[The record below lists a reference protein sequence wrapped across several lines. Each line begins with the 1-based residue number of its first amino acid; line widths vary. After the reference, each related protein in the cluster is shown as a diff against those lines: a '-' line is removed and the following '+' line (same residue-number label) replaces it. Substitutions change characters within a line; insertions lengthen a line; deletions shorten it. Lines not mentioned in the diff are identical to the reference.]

1 MHLTSLTLRGFK
13 SFASSTTF
21 EFAPGI
27 NAVVGPN
34 GSGKSN
40 IMDALAWVMGEQ
52 GAKTLRGGSM
62 QDVIFA
68 GSGTN
73 GAENGGKSQLGR
85 AQVVLRLDNTDGALS
100 IPADTVEISRT
111 MFRAGGSEYEIN
123 GSPARLADVHDILAE
138 AGMGREMHV
147 LIGQGQLDK
156 ILHASAA
163 ERREIMEEAAGIL
176 KYRRRQD
183 KTARK
188 LEAMSANLTRL
199 NDLAA
204 ELSNQLKPLGDQAE
218 SAATAR
224 ELQARIR
231 ELHGILIAR
240 ETHAL
245 NAQVQEQTRRLS
257 DTSEQA
263 HELDESREKIR
274 TRRKTLDENLES
286 TRREQTEANA
296 HLARI
301 RELVARVN
309 AVIAVAAERAQA
321 EENAPAL
328 EDYRQEVER
337 CAQRL
342 AEDEKNRDSAAVEHE
357 KAQTEAQESER
368 RVQELTSALVTLE
381 NTRAK
386 REAERD
392 RARKRRAELA
402 EATAVARATYERAC
416 AVEETRRAEHED
428 LTAESARLTKTVA
441 HSEAALQTAAAEE
454 ETHQRDLTAAASV
467 RTKAEETR
475 EKVRAQVLEASQT
488 YAGAHERAATLREA
502 LGQSLEITDN
512 LSEAHLDQL
521 VRVFE
526 VLTIEKGWERAAS
539 AALAAFASA
548 AINAPQDTH
557 ISRLISDV
565 GKKTAKTKKTSR
577 KTEELAE
584 KPLDLPDVPDAVAAL
599 TVITP
604 ATDSAEN
611 LLDKPART
619 ALNAALY
626 ARLHGVYFVQ
636 DAPAAALALTAGAH
650 RVYDRQG
657 IEYTAYSVLHPAHEQ
672 SALELAA
679 AAQTARD
686 DAEKALE
693 KLNRAKKKLTTAE
706 RALTDALDAER
717 GTAKLLGESRAAR
730 ARAEAEHARILSRS
744 ESMHAEIA
752 RAAEKLHHAADE
764 AQELQSAYQQA
775 CDELTAHEEARIT
788 HSIIGSKK
796 EAESGGTPDNPAD
809 LEGSFAQ
816 ARKTLH
822 EAEQHYARIQAEAA
836 QRVAEMHA
844 AEASME
850 RTREAYSRAERA
862 LTVAQAAREQ
872 AHRLATAA
880 RSQQRQAHA
889 LADALATEAETWK
902 NRLDE
907 IARSMGETAEQRAE
921 TYTEEQDLAT
931 AHQAALALISRAETE
946 LARLEIRRET
956 LAERSRLLTQL
967 PLDEIL
973 QTHPNSDEN
982 AEDYVPTETIQTR
995 LAATERELEKLGK
1008 INPLALE
1015 EYEALTERHTY
1026 LREQI
1031 ADLKKS
1037 RGDVMTVMDEVT
1049 THIAEVFTQ
1058 AFNTVNEHYERIFGI
1073 LFPGGEGRL
1082 ELSDPDDILNSGV
1095 DIYARPAGKKIK
1107 RLSLLSGGERSLAS
1121 LALLIAIFMASPSPF
1136 YALDEVEAALDDRNL
1151 GRVLTVLQELGERSQ
1166 LIVVTHQK
1174 RTMQI
1179 AQTLYGVSMRN
1190 GVSTVISQNMD
1201 ELREL
1206 L

>member
-257 DTSEQA
+257 DTSEHA
-263 HELDESREKIR
+263 HELDENREKIR
-274 TRRKTLDENLES
+274 TRRKTFDETLES
-286 TRREQTEANA
+286 ARREQTEANA

-357 KAQTEAQESER
+357 KAQKEAQESER

-512 LSEAHLDQL
+512 LSEVHLDQL

-565 GKKTAKTKKTSR
+565 GKKTSR

-599 TVITP
+599 TAITP

-636 DAPAAALALTAGAH
+636 DAPAAAFALTAGAY

-657 IEYTAYSVLHPAHEQ
+657 IEYTAYSILHPAHEQ

-693 KLNRAKKKLTTAE
+693 KLNRAKKKLTAAE
-706 RALTDALDAER
+706 RALTDAIETER
-717 GTAKLLGESRAAR
+717 GIAKLLGESRAAH

-744 ESMHAEIA
+744 ESLHAEIA

-775 CDELTAHEEARIT
+775 CDELTAHEEARMT
-788 HSIIGSKK
+788 HSIIGSK
-796 EAESGGTPDNPAD
+796 EAEADGTPDNPAD
-809 LEGSFAQ
+809 LEGSLAQ

-822 EAEQHYARIQAEAA
+822 EAEQHHARIQAEAA

-850 RTREAYSRAERA
+850 RTREVYSRAERA
-862 LTVAQAAREQ
+862 LTAAQAAREQ

-889 LADALATEAETWK
+889 LADALAAEAETWK

-973 QTHPNSDEN
+973 QTHPNPDEN

-1015 EYEALTERHTY
+1015 EYEALSERHTY

-1049 THIAEVFTQ
+1049 THITEVFTQ

>member
-68 GSGTN
+68 GSGTS

-123 GSPARLADVHDILAE
+123 GSPARLSDVHDILAE

-204 ELSNQLKPLGDQAE
+204 ELSNQLEPLGDQAE

-263 HELDESREKIR
+263 HELDENREKIR

-296 HLARI
+296 HLVRI

-368 RVQELTSALVTLE
+368 RVQELTSALATLE

-428 LTAESARLTKTVA
+428 LTAESARMAKTVA
-441 HSEAALQTAAAEE
+441 HSEAVLQTAAAEE
-454 ETHQRDLTAAASV
+454 ETHQRDLTAAASA

-502 LGQSLEITDN
+502 LGQSLEIADN
-512 LSEAHLDQL
+512 LSEEHLDQL

-526 VLTIEKGWERAAS
+526 VITIAKGWERAAS

-557 ISRLISDV
+557 ISRLIFDV

-577 KTEELAE
+577 KTEESAE
-584 KPLDLPDVPDAVAAL
+584 KTLDLPDVPDAVAAL
-599 TVITP
+599 TAITP

-636 DAPAAALALTAGAH
+636 DAPAAALALTAGAY

-657 IEYTAYSVLHPAHEQ
+657 IEYTAYSILHPAHEQ

-679 AAQTARD
+679 AAQTA
-686 DAEKALE
+686 
-693 KLNRAKKKLTTAE
+693 
-706 RALTDALDAER
+706 
-717 GTAKLLGESRAAR
+717 
-730 ARAEAEHARILSRS
+730 
-744 ESMHAEIA
+744 
-752 RAAEKLHHAADE
+752 
-764 AQELQSAYQQA
+764 
-775 CDELTAHEEARIT
+775 HEEARIT
-788 HSIIGSKK
+788 HSIIGSK

-809 LEGSFAQ
+809 LEGSLAQ

-822 EAEQHYARIQAEAA
+822 KAEQHHARIQAEAA

-850 RTREAYSRAERA
+850 RAREAYSRAERA
-862 LTVAQAAREQ
+862 LTAAQVAREQ

-889 LADALATEAETWK
+889 LADALATEAEIWK
-902 NRLDE
+902 NRLDD
-907 IARSMGETAEQRAE
+907 IVRSMGETAEQRAE

-946 LARLEIRRET
+946 LARLETRRET

-973 QTHPNSDEN
+973 QTHPNPDEN

-995 LAATERELEKLGK
+995 LASTERELEKLGK

-1015 EYEALTERHTY
+1015 EYEALSERHTY

-1031 ADLKKS
+1031 TDLKKS

-1082 ELSDPDDILNSGV
+1082 ELSDSDDILNSGV
-1095 DIYARPAGKKIK
+1095 DIYARPAGKKVK

>member
-68 GSGTN
+68 GSGTG

-123 GSPARLADVHDILAE
+123 GSPARLSDVHDILAE

-204 ELSNQLKPLGDQAE
+204 ELSNQLEPLGDQAE

-231 ELHGILIAR
+231 ELHGILISR

-263 HELDESREKIR
+263 HELDENREKIR

-286 TRREQTEANA
+286 ARREQTEANA

-342 AEDEKNRDSAAVEHE
+342 AEDEKNRDSVAVEHE
-357 KAQTEAQESER
+357 KAQTEVQESER
-368 RVQELTSALVTLE
+368 RVQELTSALATLE

-416 AVEETRRAEHED
+416 AMEETRRAEHED
-428 LTAESARLTKTVA
+428 LNAESTRLVETVA
-441 HSEAALQTAAAEE
+441 HSEVALQTAAAEE
-454 ETHQRDLTAAASV
+454 ETHQRDLTAAASA

-475 EKVRAQVLEASQT
+475 EKASAQVLEASQT

-502 LGQSLEITDN
+502 LGQSLEIGDN
-512 LSEAHLDQL
+512 LS
-521 VRVFE
+521 
-526 VLTIEKGWERAAS
+526 
-539 AALAAFASA
+539 
-548 AINAPQDTH
+548 
-557 ISRLISDV
+557 
-565 GKKTAKTKKTSR
+565 
-577 KTEELAE
+577 
-584 KPLDLPDVPDAVAAL
+584 
-599 TVITP
+599 
-604 ATDSAEN
+604 
-611 LLDKPART
+611 
-619 ALNAALY
+619 
-626 ARLHGVYFVQ
+626 
-636 DAPAAALALTAGAH
+636 
-650 RVYDRQG
+650 
-657 IEYTAYSVLHPAHEQ
+657 
-672 SALELAA
+672 
-679 AAQTARD
+679 
-686 DAEKALE
+686 
-693 KLNRAKKKLTTAE
+693 
-706 RALTDALDAER
+706 
-717 GTAKLLGESRAAR
+717 
-730 ARAEAEHARILSRS
+730 
-744 ESMHAEIA
+744 
-752 RAAEKLHHAADE
+752 
-764 AQELQSAYQQA
+764 
-775 CDELTAHEEARIT
+775 
-788 HSIIGSKK
+788 
-796 EAESGGTPDNPAD
+796 
-809 LEGSFAQ
+809 
-816 ARKTLH
+816 
-822 EAEQHYARIQAEAA
+822 
-836 QRVAEMHA
+836 
-844 AEASME
+844 
-850 RTREAYSRAERA
+850 
-862 LTVAQAAREQ
+862 
-872 AHRLATAA
+872 
-880 RSQQRQAHA
+880 
-889 LADALATEAETWK
+889 
-902 NRLDE
+902 
-907 IARSMGETAEQRAE
+907 
-921 TYTEEQDLAT
+921 
-931 AHQAALALISRAETE
+931 
-946 LARLEIRRET
+946 
-956 LAERSRLLTQL
+956 
-967 PLDEIL
+967 
-973 QTHPNSDEN
+973 
-982 AEDYVPTETIQTR
+982 
-995 LAATERELEKLGK
+995 
-1008 INPLALE
+1008 
-1015 EYEALTERHTY
+1015 
-1026 LREQI
+1026 
-1031 ADLKKS
+1031 
-1037 RGDVMTVMDEVT
+1037 
-1049 THIAEVFTQ
+1049 
-1058 AFNTVNEHYERIFGI
+1058 
-1073 LFPGGEGRL
+1073 
-1082 ELSDPDDILNSGV
+1082 
-1095 DIYARPAGKKIK
+1095 
-1107 RLSLLSGGERSLAS
+1107 
-1121 LALLIAIFMASPSPF
+1121 
-1136 YALDEVEAALDDRNL
+1136 
-1151 GRVLTVLQELGERSQ
+1151 
-1166 LIVVTHQK
+1166 
-1174 RTMQI
+1174 
-1179 AQTLYGVSMRN
+1179 
-1190 GVSTVISQNMD
+1190 
-1201 ELREL
+1201 
-1206 L
+1206 

>member
-68 GSGTN
+68 GSGTG

-123 GSPARLADVHDILAE
+123 GSPARLSDVHDILAE

-204 ELSNQLKPLGDQAE
+204 ELSNQLEPLGDQAE

-231 ELHGILIAR
+231 ELHGILISR

-263 HELDESREKIR
+263 HELDENREKIR

-286 TRREQTEANA
+286 ARREQTEANA

-342 AEDEKNRDSAAVEHE
+342 AEDEKNRDSVAVEHE
-357 KAQTEAQESER
+357 KAQTEVQESER
-368 RVQELTSALVTLE
+368 RVQELTSALATLE

-416 AVEETRRAEHED
+416 AMEETRRAEHED
-428 LTAESARLTKTVA
+428 LTAESARMAKTVA

-454 ETHQRDLTAAASV
+454 ETHQRDLTAAASA

-502 LGQSLEITDN
+502 LGQSLEIADN
-512 LSEAHLDQL
+512 LSEEHLDQL
-521 VRVFE
+521 VCVFE
-526 VLTIEKGWERAAS
+526 VLIIEKGWERAAS

-584 KPLDLPDVPDAVAAL
+584 KTLDLSDVPDAVAAL
-599 TVITP
+599 TAITP

-636 DAPAAALALTAGAH
+636 DAPAAALALTAGAY

-657 IEYTAYSVLHPAHEQ
+657 IEYTAYSILHPAHEQ

-693 KLNRAKKKLTTAE
+693 KLNRAKKKLTTVE
-706 RALTDALDAER
+706 RALTDAIETER
-717 GTAKLLGESRAAR
+717 STAKLLGESRAAR

-744 ESMHAEIA
+744 ESLHAEIA

-764 AQELQSAYQQA
+764 AQELQSAYQQTR
-775 CDELTAHEEARIT
+775 DELTAHEEARIT
-788 HSIIGSKK
+788 HSA
-796 EAESGGTPDNPAD
+796 EAEADGTPDNPAD
-809 LEGSFAQ
+809 LEGSLAQ

-822 EAEQHYARIQAEAA
+822 KAEQHHARVQAEAA

-850 RTREAYSRAERA
+850 RTREVYSRAERA
-862 LTVAQAAREQ
+862 LTAAQAAREQ

-889 LADALATEAETWK
+889 LVDALTTEAETWK

-946 LARLEIRRET
+946 LARLETRRET

-973 QTHPNSDEN
+973 QTHPNPDEN

-1095 DIYARPAGKKIK
+1095 DIYARPAGKKVK

>member
-68 GSGTN
+68 GSGTS

-204 ELSNQLKPLGDQAE
+204 ELSNQLEPLGDQAE

-286 TRREQTEANA
+286 ARREQTEANA

-357 KAQTEAQESER
+357 KAQKEAQESER
-368 RVQELTSALVTLE
+368 RVQELTSALATLE

-428 LTAESARLTKTVA
+428 LTAESARMAKTVA

-521 VRVFE
+521 VCVFE
-526 VLTIEKGWERAAS
+526 VLIIEKGWERAAS

-557 ISRLISDV
+557 ISRLIFDV
-565 GKKTAKTKKTSR
+565 GKKTAKTKKISR
-577 KTEELAE
+577 KTEESAE
-584 KPLDLPDVPDAVAAL
+584 KTLDLPDAPDAVAAL
-599 TVITP
+599 TAITP

-657 IEYTAYSVLHPAHEQ
+657 IEYTAYSILHPAHEQ

-693 KLNRAKKKLTTAE
+693 KLNRAKKKLTAAE

-730 ARAEAEHARILSRS
+730 AEAEHARILSRS
-744 ESMHAEIA
+744 ESLHAEIA

-775 CDELTAHEEARIT
+775 RDELTAHEEARIT
-788 HSIIGSKK
+788 HSIIGSA
-796 EAESGGTPDNPAD
+796 EAEADGTPDNPAD
-809 LEGSFAQ
+809 LEGSLAQ
-816 ARKTLH
+816 VRKTLH
-822 EAEQHYARIQAEAA
+822 KAEQHHARIQAEAA

-850 RTREAYSRAERA
+850 RAREAYSRAERA
-862 LTVAQAAREQ
+862 LTAAQVAREQ

-889 LADALATEAETWK
+889 LADALATEAEIWK
-902 NRLDE
+902 NRLDD
-907 IARSMGETAEQRAE
+907 IVRSMGETAEQRAE

-946 LARLEIRRET
+946 LARLETRRET

-973 QTHPNSDEN
+973 QTHPNPDEN

-995 LAATERELEKLGK
+995 LASTERELEKLGK

-1015 EYEALTERHTY
+1015 EYEALSERHTY

-1037 RGDVMTVMDEVT
+1037 RSDVMTVMDEVT

-1095 DIYARPAGKKIK
+1095 DIYARPAGKKVK

-1190 GVSTVISQNMD
+1190 GVSTVISQNMG

>member
-1 MHLTSLTLRGFK
+1 VHLTSLTLRGFK
-13 SFASSTTF
+13 SFASATTF

-68 GSGTN
+68 GSGTS

-123 GSPARLADVHDILAE
+123 GSPARLSDVHDILAE

-204 ELSNQLKPLGDQAE
+204 ELSNQLEPLGDQAE

-263 HELDESREKIR
+263 HELDENREKIR

-296 HLARI
+296 HLVRI

-368 RVQELTSALVTLE
+368 RVQELTSALATLE
-381 NTRAK
+381 NTRAQH
-386 REAERD
+386 EAERD

-416 AVEETRRAEHED
+416 AIEETRRAEHED
-428 LTAESARLTKTVA
+428 LAAESARMAKTVA
-441 HSEAALQTAAAEE
+441 HSEAVLQTAAAEE

-502 LGQSLEITDN
+502 LGQSLEIGDN
-512 LSEAHLDQL
+512 LSEVHLDQL

-548 AINAPQDTH
+548 AINAPQYTH

-565 GKKTAKTKKTSR
+565 GKKTSR

-584 KPLDLPDVPDAVAAL
+584 KTLDLPDVPNAVAAL
-599 TVITP
+599 IAITP

-636 DAPAAALALTAGAH
+636 DAPAAALALTAGAY

-657 IEYTAYSVLHPAHEQ
+657 IEYTAYSILHPAHEQ

-693 KLNRAKKKLTTAE
+693 KLNRAKKKLTAAE
-706 RALTDALDAER
+706 RTLTDALDAER
-717 GTAKLLGESRAAR
+717 GTAKLLGEARAAR

-744 ESMHAEIA
+744 ESLHAEIV

-764 AQELQSAYQQA
+764 AQELQSVYQQA
-775 CDELTAHEEARIT
+775 RDELTAHEEARIT
-788 HSIIGSKK
+788 HSIMGSA
-796 EAESGGTPDNPAD
+796 EAEADGTPDNPAD
-809 LEGSFAQ
+809 LEGSLAQ

-822 EAEQHYARIQAEAA
+822 KAEQHHARIQA
-836 QRVAEMHA
+836 
-844 AEASME
+844 
-850 RTREAYSRAERA
+850 
-862 LTVAQAAREQ
+862 TVAQRAAEMRAAQVSVERAREIHARAEQALTAAQAAHEQ

-880 RSQQRQAHA
+880 QSQQRQAHA
-889 LADALATEAETWK
+889 LADALAAEAETWK
-902 NRLDE
+902 NCLDE
-907 IARSMGETAEQRAE
+907 IAHSMSKTAEQRAE

-946 LARLEIRRET
+946 LARLETRRET

-973 QTHPNSDEN
+973 QTHPNPDEN

-1095 DIYARPAGKKIK
+1095 DIYARPAGKKVK

>member
-1 MHLTSLTLRGFK
+1 VHLTSLTLRGFK
-13 SFASSTTF
+13 SFASATTF

-68 GSGTN
+68 GSGTS

-123 GSPARLADVHDILAE
+123 GSPARLSDVHDILAE

-204 ELSNQLKPLGDQAE
+204 ELSNQLEPLGDQAE

-263 HELDESREKIR
+263 HELDENREKIR

-296 HLARI
+296 HLVRI

-368 RVQELTSALVTLE
+368 RVQELTSALATLE
-381 NTRAK
+381 NTRAQH
-386 REAERD
+386 EAERD

-416 AVEETRRAEHED
+416 AIEETRRAEHED
-428 LTAESARLTKTVA
+428 LAAESARMAKTVA
-441 HSEAALQTAAAEE
+441 HSEAVLQTAAAEE

-502 LGQSLEITDN
+502 LGQSLEIGDN
-512 LSEAHLDQL
+512 LSEVHLDQL

-548 AINAPQDTH
+548 AINAPQYTH

-565 GKKTAKTKKTSR
+565 GKKTSR

-584 KPLDLPDVPDAVAAL
+584 KTLDLPDVPNAVAAL
-599 TVITP
+599 IAITP

-636 DAPAAALALTAGAH
+636 DAPAAALALTAGAY

-657 IEYTAYSVLHPAHEQ
+657 IEYTAYSILHPAHEQ

-693 KLNRAKKKLTTAE
+693 KLNRAKKKLTAAE
-706 RALTDALDAER
+706 RTLTDALDAER
-717 GTAKLLGESRAAR
+717 GTAKLLGEARAAR

-744 ESMHAEIA
+744 ESLHAEIV

-764 AQELQSAYQQA
+764 AQELQSVYQQA
-775 CDELTAHEEARIT
+775 RDELTAHEEARIT
-788 HSIIGSKK
+788 HSIMGSA
-796 EAESGGTPDNPAD
+796 EAEADGTPDNPAD
-809 LEGSFAQ
+809 LEGSLAQ

-822 EAEQHYARIQAEAA
+822 KAEQHHARIQA
-836 QRVAEMHA
+836 
-844 AEASME
+844 
-850 RTREAYSRAERA
+850 
-862 LTVAQAAREQ
+862 TVAQRAAEMRAAQVSVERAREIHARAEQALTAAQAAHEQ

-880 RSQQRQAHA
+880 QSQQRQAHA
-889 LADALATEAETWK
+889 LADALAAEAETWK
-902 NRLDE
+902 NCLDE
-907 IARSMGETAEQRAE
+907 IAHSMSKTAEQRAE

-946 LARLEIRRET
+946 LARLETRRET

-973 QTHPNSDEN
+973 QTHPNPDEN
-982 AEDYVPTETIQTR
+982 AEDYVPTETIQIR

-1095 DIYARPAGKKIK
+1095 DIYARPAGKKVK

>member
-68 GSGTN
+68 GSGTS

-204 ELSNQLKPLGDQAE
+204 ELSNQLEPLGDQAE

-274 TRRKTLDENLES
+274 TRRKTFDENLES
-286 TRREQTEANA
+286 ARREQTEANA

-357 KAQTEAQESER
+357 KAQKEAQESER

-428 LTAESARLTKTVA
+428 LTAESARMAKTVA

-454 ETHQRDLTAAASV
+454 ETHQRDLTAAASI

-512 LSEAHLDQL
+512 LSEVHLDQL

-565 GKKTAKTKKTSR
+565 GKKTSR

-599 TVITP
+599 TAITP

-636 DAPAAALALTAGAH
+636 DAPAAAFALTAGAY

-657 IEYTAYSVLHPAHEQ
+657 IEYTAYSILHPAHEQ

-693 KLNRAKKKLTTAE
+693 KLNRAKKKLTAAE
-706 RALTDALDAER
+706 RALTDAIETER
-717 GTAKLLGESRAAR
+717 GIAKLLGESRAAH

-744 ESMHAEIA
+744 ESLHAEIA

-775 CDELTAHEEARIT
+775 CDELTAHEEARMT
-788 HSIIGSKK
+788 HSIIGSK
-796 EAESGGTPDNPAD
+796 EAEADGTPDNPAD
-809 LEGSFAQ
+809 LEGSLAQ

-822 EAEQHYARIQAEAA
+822 EAEQHHARIQAEAA

-850 RTREAYSRAERA
+850 RTREVYSRAERA
-862 LTVAQAAREQ
+862 LTAAQAAREQ

-902 NRLDE
+902 NYLDE
-907 IARSMGETAEQRAE
+907 IAHSMSKTAEQRAE

-946 LARLEIRRET
+946 LARLETRRET

-973 QTHPNSDEN
+973 QTHPSPDEN

-1095 DIYARPAGKKIK
+1095 DIYARPAGKKVK

-1151 GRVLTVLQELGERSQ
+1151 GRVLTVLQELGEHSQ

>member
-13 SFASSTTF
+13 SFASATTF

-68 GSGTN
+68 GSGTS

-123 GSPARLADVHDILAE
+123 GSPARLSDVHDILAE

-204 ELSNQLKPLGDQAE
+204 ELSNQLEPLGDQAE

-263 HELDESREKIR
+263 HELDENREKIR

-296 HLARI
+296 HLVCI

-368 RVQELTSALVTLE
+368 RVQELTSALATLE
-381 NTRAK
+381 NTRAQH
-386 REAERD
+386 EAERD

-416 AVEETRRAEHED
+416 AIEETRRAEHED
-428 LTAESARLTKTVA
+428 LAAESARMAKTVA
-441 HSEAALQTAAAEE
+441 HSEAVLQTAAAEE

-488 YAGAHERAATLREA
+488 YAGAHERATTLREA
-502 LGQSLEITDN
+502 LGQSLEIGDN
-512 LSEAHLDQL
+512 LSEVHLDQL

-548 AINAPQDTH
+548 AINAPQYTH

-565 GKKTAKTKKTSR
+565 GKKTSR

-584 KPLDLPDVPDAVAAL
+584 KTLDLPDVPNAVAAL
-599 TVITP
+599 IAITP

-636 DAPAAALALTAGAH
+636 DAPAAALALTAGAY

-657 IEYTAYSVLHPAHEQ
+657 IEYTAYSILHPAHEQ

-693 KLNRAKKKLTTAE
+693 KLNRAKKKLTAAE
-706 RALTDALDAER
+706 RTLTDALDAER
-717 GTAKLLGESRAAR
+717 GTAKLLGEARAAR

-744 ESMHAEIA
+744 ESLHAEIV

-764 AQELQSAYQQA
+764 AQELQSVYQQA
-775 CDELTAHEEARIT
+775 RDELTAHEEARIT
-788 HSIIGSKK
+788 HSIMGSA
-796 EAESGGTPDNPAD
+796 EAEADGTPDNPAD
-809 LEGSFAQ
+809 LEGSLAQ

-822 EAEQHYARIQAEAA
+822 KAEQHHARIQA
-836 QRVAEMHA
+836 
-844 AEASME
+844 
-850 RTREAYSRAERA
+850 
-862 LTVAQAAREQ
+862 TVAQRAAEMRAAQVSVERAREIHARAEQALTAAQAAHEQ

-880 RSQQRQAHA
+880 QSQQRQAHA
-889 LADALATEAETWK
+889 LADALAAEAETWK
-902 NRLDE
+902 NCLDE
-907 IARSMGETAEQRAE
+907 IAHSMSKTAEQRAE

-946 LARLEIRRET
+946 LARLETRRET

-973 QTHPNSDEN
+973 QTHPNPDEN
-982 AEDYVPTETIQTR
+982 AEDYVPTETIQIR

-1015 EYEALTERHTY
+1015 EYEALSERHTY

-1031 ADLKKS
+1031 TDLKKS

-1095 DIYARPAGKKIK
+1095 DIYARPAGKKVK